1 MTVKCLL
8 FLLIFANMFVSDLS
22 AALMLF
28 AAAFLLNI
36 LRNRE
41 LANNLRRTGMFFLA
55 YGFTCILNILFLP
68 EGRVLF
74 TLPFGGRP
82 VTVEGLTR
90 GAGLFLRLSTFI
102 FLSWIV
108 RAEKMFGGGKGKY
121 QRIILTVMEL
131 LPEAMTL
138 IRKKMKIRAFMR
150 YILKQTREQ
159 FKIHEDS
166 SNPIQD

>member
-55 YGFTCILNILFLP
+55 YGFTCVLNILFLP

-74 TLPFGGRP
+74 TLP
-82 VTVEGLTR
+82 
-90 GAGLFLRLSTFI
+90 
-102 FLSWIV
+102 
-108 RAEKMFGGGKGKY
+108 
-121 QRIILTVMEL
+121 
-131 LPEAMTL
+131 
-138 IRKKMKIRAFMR
+138 
-150 YILKQTREQ
+150 
-159 FKIHEDS
+159 
-166 SNPIQD
+166 